1 MMGKKKPKMAE
12 TAGGSTPET
21 KLKETGEF
29 LDHLSRNG
37 TKLAIFAYT
46 IREKRGKRRT

>member
-1 MMGKKKPKMAE
+1 MRGKKKPKMAE
-12 TAGGSTPET
+12 TAGGSTPEM

-29 LDHLSRNG
+29 LDQCSRNG

-46 IREKRGKRRT
+46 IREKPGKRKA